1 MYSASRGWKRG
12 VGRTESPDQEM
23 LDSGLYRTTPAWVV
37 PGGRTGRTTRVFS
50 AASADVGK
58 RSAGQDFFNSW
69 VSVAVA
75 ECITIP
81 IDTVKVRLM
90 LQGELGAKKQYNG
103 GVHAFR
109 TILKNEGPQGLFK
122 GLAPAVLRQSI
133 YGTFRYGS
141 YDQIKNELGATGGNI
156 PIWKKVLASCFAG
169 GMGSFLAVPC
179 DLVKIRMQ
187 ADAAGTRYKSTMSA
201 FAEVAK
207 KEGVKGMWRG
217 AGPTVSRAAVGAMTE
232 LPVYD
237 EVKSAAINAG
247 IVQPGIQSHLFSA
260 LCAGFFSTFWM
271 NPFDVAKS
279 RIMNQH
285 ITASG
290 SPTYTGLMDCFGKTI
305 KSEGVASLW
314 KGFWPA
320 YTRIGP
326 RVIIIFVVL
335 EQMREINS

>member
-1 MYSASRGWKRG
+1 MQSEA
-12 VGRTESPDQEM
+12 
-23 LDSGLYRTTPAWVV
+23 
-37 PGGRTGRTTRVFS
+37 PGG
-50 AASADVGK
+50 
-58 RSAGQDFFNSW
+58 
-69 VSVAVA
+69 
-75 ECITIP
+75 
-81 IDTVKVRLM
+81 
-90 LQGELGAKKQYNG
+90 GEDDGGCG
-103 GVHAFR
+103 GVLPFFVYLLMPHAR
-109 TILKNEGPQGLFK
+109 ADMLFL
-122 GLAPAVLRQSI
+122 GVVVWCAGADGCLLLCCVLLGMVGGRAGGMK
-133 YGTFRYGS
+133 GTFRYGS

-279 RIMNQH
+279 RESDNIDV
-285 ITASG
+285 
-290 SPTYTGLMDCFGKTI
+290 SPTSFLVYSRALVF
-305 KSEGVASLW
+305 
-314 KGFWPA
+314 KGGSAHPTSA
-320 YTRIGP
+320 ILVR
-326 RVIIIFVVL
+326 
-335 EQMREINS
+335 